1 MKMKCVLGLIDYSV
15 CSFWARNICRLDE
28 ECIDIFGGYI
38 CVCGVGFRRV
48 NGICDL
54 LNLIYILFLY

>member
-28 ECIDIFGGYI
+28 DCIDIFGGYI

-48 NGICDL
+48 NGICEGV
-54 LNLIYILFLY
+54 